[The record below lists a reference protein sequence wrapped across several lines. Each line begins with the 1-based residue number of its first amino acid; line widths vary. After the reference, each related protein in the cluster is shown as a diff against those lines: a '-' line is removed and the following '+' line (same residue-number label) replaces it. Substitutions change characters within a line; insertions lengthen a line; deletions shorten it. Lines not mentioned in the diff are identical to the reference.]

1 MAYSSP
7 FDLSGDVAFVTGAS
21 AGLGRHFASVLAKA
35 GAKVVLCARRHE
47 LAAEAA
53 AALPAGRAVA
63 LAGDVTDGASMQHA
77 LRQAGDQLG
86 PVTLL
91 VNNAGIADDHP
102 ALDLPEDD
110 WDRVIDTN
118 LKGAWRMA
126 QLCAQHWVE
135 RGMPGNIINIASI
148 LGFRVAG
155 RSLPYAVSKAGLV
168 QMTHALSLEWA
179 RHDIRVNAIAP
190 GYIETDLN
198 RDFFATAPGQA
209 LIKRIPQRR
218 LGQPADLDGA
228 LLLLASSASAY
239 MTGSVIAVDGGHL
252 NSSL

>member
-1 MAYSSP
+1 MADSSL
-7 FDLSGDVAFVTGAS
+7 FDLSGDIAFVTGAS
-21 AGLGRHFASVLAKA
+21 AGLGRHFASVLARA
-35 GAKVVLCARRHE
+35 GARVVLCARRRD
-47 LAAEAA
+47 LVAEAA
-53 AALPAGRAVA
+53 AALPAGKALAV
-63 LAGDVTDGASMQHA
+63 AGDVTDGASMQRA
-77 LRQAGDQLG
+77 LQQAEHQLG

-91 VNNAGIADDHP
+91 VNNAGIADGHT

-110 WDRVIDTN
+110 WDSVLDTN

-126 QLCAQHWVE
+126 QLCARQWVE
-135 RGMPGNIINIASI
+135 REMPGNIVNIASI

-168 QMTHALSLEWA
+168 QMTKALSLEWA
-179 RHDIRVNAIAP
+179 RHGIRVNAIAP

-198 RDFFATAPGQA
+198 RDFFATSPGQA